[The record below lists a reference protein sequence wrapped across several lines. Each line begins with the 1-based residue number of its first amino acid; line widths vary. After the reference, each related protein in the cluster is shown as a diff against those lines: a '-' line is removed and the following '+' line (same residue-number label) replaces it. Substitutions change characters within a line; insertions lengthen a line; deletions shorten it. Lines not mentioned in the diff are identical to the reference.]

1 MNAVGEVL
9 LDTNIVSGHLRHPNP
24 HLEQAEV
31 LFLPLIVLGELYYG
45 AYKSAQQEK
54 ILHRIRPLL
63 QIVVL
68 LSPTETT
75 AKHYGQIKSELA
87 NAGTPLPHNDV
98 WIAALAREH
107 RLPVATRDRHFDQVQ
122 NLTVL
127 RW

>member
-1 MNAVGEVL
+1 MNVSGEVL
-9 LDTNIVSGHLRHPNP
+9 LDTNIVRGHLRQPNP
-24 HLEQAEV
+24 HLAQAEV

-54 ILHRIRPLL
+54 ILQRIRPLL
-63 QIVVL
+63 QIVIL
-68 LSPTETT
+68 FSPTETT
-75 AKHYGQIKSELA
+75 AELYGQIKSELA
-87 NAGTPLPHNDV
+87 NAGTPLPQNEV

-107 RLPVATRDRHFDQVQ
+107 CLPVATRDRHFDQVQ